1 MSFDQVLY
9 VLALVLFILAGLGV
23 SWPAH
28 SPLRWEWL
36 AAAAL
41 TLSLLV

>member
-9 VLALVLFILAGLGV
+9 ILAVIGFILAGVGV
-23 SWPAH
+23 SWPAQ
-28 SPLRWEWL
+28 SPLRFEWL

-41 TLSLLV
+41 TLNLLV